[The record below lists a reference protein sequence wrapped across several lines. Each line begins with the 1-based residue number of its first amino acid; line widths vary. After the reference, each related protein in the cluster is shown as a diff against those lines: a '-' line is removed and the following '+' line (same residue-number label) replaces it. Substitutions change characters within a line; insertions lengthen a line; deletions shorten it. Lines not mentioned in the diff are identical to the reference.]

1 MFNNFSKYSWN
12 VHLHYFFPNYSCEP
26 SICWHPKNKNMTNR
40 QKFVQLGRKYSLSM
54 AMERYM
60 SIEGHQSAI
69 CQVFGHHMLGTMS
82 LLVGYMGSD
91 NLWSLEFAASFS
103 SFFGHHSHV
112 HGFLA
117 SRLTC
122 QGPTIIISITNCYQ
136 VMLCVLHIR
145 KSMTH
150 IMSAHR

>member
-1 MFNNFSKYSWN
+1 MSIFII
-12 VHLHYFFPNYSCEP
+12 FFPNYSCEP
-26 SICWHPKNKNMTNR
+26 SISWDPKNRNLTNR
-40 QKFVQLGRKYSLSM
+40 QNFVQLGRKYSLSM
-54 AMERYM
+54 AMERYI

-91 NLWSLEFAASFS
+91 NLWSLQFAASFS
-103 SFFGHHSHV
+103 FSFFFCHHSHV

-122 QGPTIIISITNCYQ
+122 QGPTIIISIINCYQ
-136 VMLCVLHIR
+136 VMLCVLHIG
-145 KSMTH
+145 KSLYHDTH
-150 IMSAHR
+150 YKCT